1 MGYIDFFK
9 SFADAEEKIEIKLAS
24 DSVAEKQKVITTG
37 SYVLDDALSS
47 GGYPCGRI
55 IQLYGRSGCGK
66 TLMTLLAILNAQQA
80 DPTAFQMFIDA
91 EGTFSSEWAASLGC
105 DPNKIWVVSG
115 EQAVNGRRCF
125 EMLLGV
131 PKEDAKHVLKGK
143 SKEGL
148 LDKIV
153 NKEFN
158 INLIILD
165 SLGAIIPPGED
176 TSAIGKSNIALLSR
190 FLSSTFKK
198 LSLEVGKANVPMIII
213 NHTKASMDM
222 YGPDHTFSGGNAY
235 THFLSANIFFEPAMN
250 KDAKI
255 LNENEERIGNV
266 IRATVE
272 KSKFGPHPRKCEF
285 KLKFD
290 EGVVDLHEE
299 VATLAL
305 KYNVVKKTSTVS
317 HEYKEEKWVGYQK
330 FVDALKGNSQ
340 LVQELLQ
347 EIDNTRDHQN
357 DELREKQRQAY
368 QSLKQEDQS
377 PGIETLKVT
386 EGDDIDSTTPK
397 RKRTPK

>member
-1 MGYIDFFK
+1 MGYADFFK

-24 DSVAEKQKVITTG
+24 DSVAEKLDTITTG

-66 TLMTLLAILNAQQA
+66 TLMTLLAIYNAQLK
-80 DPTAFQMFIDA
+80 DPSAFQLFIDA
-91 EGTFSSEWAASLGC
+91 EGTFSADWAASLGC
-105 DPNKIWVVSG
+105 NPNKIWVVKG
-115 EQAVNGRRCF
+115 DQAVNGRRCF

-131 PKEDAKHVLKGK
+131 PKEDARHVLKGK

-153 NKEFN
+153 SKEFN

-176 TSAIGKSNIALLSR
+176 TSAIGKQNIALLSR

-198 LSLEVGKANVPMIII
+198 LSLEVGKANIPMIII
-213 NHTKASMDM
+213 NHTKAGMDM

-235 THFLSANIFFEPAMN
+235 THFLSANIFFEPAGG

-255 LNENEERIGNV
+255 LNENEERIGNI

-285 KLKFD
+285 KLNFS

-299 VATLAL
+299 IASLAL
-305 KYNVVKKTSTVS
+305 KYDVVKKPTSVS
-317 HEYKEEKWVGYQK
+317 HEYKEEKWVGYGK
-330 FVDALKGNSQ
+330 FVEALRVNKELSQ
-340 LVQELLQ
+340 EILQ
-347 EIDNTRDHQN
+347 EISNVRENQN
-357 DELREKQRQAY
+357 AEIREKQKLLY
-368 QSLKQEDQS
+368 QSIEQEEQSRAIESLK
-377 PGIETLKVT
+377 
-386 EGDDIDSTTPK
+386 EGEADVIDSTTAK
-397 RKRTPK
+397 RKRGPK